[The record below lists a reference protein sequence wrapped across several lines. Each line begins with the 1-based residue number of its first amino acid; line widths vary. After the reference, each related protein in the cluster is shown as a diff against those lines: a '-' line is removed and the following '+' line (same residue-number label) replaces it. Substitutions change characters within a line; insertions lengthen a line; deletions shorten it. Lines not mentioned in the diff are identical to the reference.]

1 MQLRP
6 AHIAVAVLAALGA
19 VTSVTAASATPTSVA
34 DRHVSKYVAYQTCQ
48 ARMWEWTAGNAS
60 EGSAVGSFRHHYRAK
75 DVWHVK
81 GGWYVLVGG
90 RRGEAATANNSVADC
105 VIGGTNAQPKLLSYT
120 FPR

>member
-19 VTSVTAASATPTSVA
+19 VTSVSAASATPTSVA
-34 DRHVSKYVAYQTCQ
+34 DRAVSRYVAYQTCQ
-48 ARMWEWTAGNAS
+48 ARMWEWTAENAS
-60 EGSAVGSFRHHYRAK
+60 EGTSVGSFRHHYRAK
-75 DVWHVK
+75 DVRHVK
-81 GGWYVLVGG
+81 GGWHVLVGG
-90 RRGEAATANNSVADC
+90 KWGEVATANNGVADC